1 MTRRLK
7 WSNTR
12 TGLITGFRK
21 NMKKEI
27 IPKANINLK
36 QGRFQNINKYTVE
49 LGRLW
54 VKGYKKRLI
63 GMIPC
68 FINGLYDQQVK
79 QRMEVWW
86 ADNKHKVNQFSI
98 VILMA
103 MQKDDKEGDDIVDF
117 ETVADLESPEPA
129 VGEFGPRSKTF
140 NQEDIKAVG
149 EILRKIFDW

>member
-103 MQKDDKEGDDIVDF
+103 MQKDDIPDF
-117 ETVADLESPEPA
+117 ETVTDSESDSEPT
-129 VGEFGPRSKTF
+129 VGEFGPRSKIF
-140 NQEDIKAVG
+140 KQEDIKAVG
-149 EILRKIFDW
+149 EILRKIFAW